1 MLYFSRGSL
10 RGTLRRGD
18 SVCPETLGSESIQ
31 VKPRS
36 RLAIE
41 AVENLI
47 ALLKGWSLKN
57 WERSTV
63 NEFHNP
69 EIAARRPVI
78 QNGQVVELYSVCV

>member
-1 MLYFSRGSL
+1 ML
-10 RGTLRRGD
+10 
-18 SVCPETLGSESIQ
+18 VSERIQ
-31 VKPRS
+31 VKPRN
-36 RLAIE
+36 RLAVE

-78 QNGQVVELYSVCV
+78 